1 MRKKLISIICIS
13 VLSVSVVLSGCQSK
27 SSSKNNSEV
36 SNQTSTLD
44 EDETDTSNI
53 SKFEIDPDYT
63 ADELEYD
70 YDEAEA
76 VAITLNGDS
85 ISCKSSD
92 VKIDGS
98 TITIQ
103 KAGTYLLSGTLTD
116 GSIIVD
122 SDDEENVRLIFN
134 GVEISSS
141 TTSPLYIKNAEKT
154 IVTLVERTENTLSDS
169 ENYTLDDDSD
179 KEPNGTIFSKDDLV
193 INGLGNLTV
202 NANYNHGIQS
212 KDLLKIISG
221 NIDITSVGDSIIGKD
236 GVIVKEAVINIDSE
250 EDGIKATK
258 AEENKGYI
266 YLDNPEITIKAKKDG
281 VQAATCLYVKDG
293 NYNIE
298 TGENSQSNVANKDSD
313 TSKKSG
319 TSNDSDI
326 SKASET
332 SNSDTSTDYSRK
344 GMKAGVDI
352 TIENGEYDIDSED
365 DGIHS
370 NNSITVNAGTVNIAS
385 GDDGVHADTELTIN
399 NGDITVSESYEGLE
413 AKYIT
418 INDGN
423 IDITSS
429 DDGINVSSGSSN
441 TSDDGN
447 APGAGDRPE
456 LPTNENGEAD
466 TNAGNRPEM
475 PTNENGEADTNAGNR
490 PERPTNENGEADT
503 NAGNRPEMPTNENG
517 EADTNA
523 GNRPEMPTNENGEAD
538 TNVGNRPEMPTNE
551 NGDNTSGNDG
561 GMMPGGGQG
570 GFDESDGSEL
580 VINGGIVH
588 VNASGDGIDSNGTI
602 TINGGEIYV
611 DGPTS
616 GGDGALDYADT
627 CEINGGI
634 LVAAGSI
641 GMATA
646 PTSGSTQYSVNA
658 AFSTTYNG
666 GTKVTV
672 KDSSGNEVLTY
683 TPAKNFQSFV
693 FSTDKLKSG
702 ETYTIYTGD
711 TQEGTFTVSDI
722 TTTVGN
728 VSSGMGGGKPDY
740 R

>member
-13 VLSVSVVLSGCQSK
+13 VLSLSVVLSGCQSK

-63 ADELEYD
+63 ADELDYD
-70 YDEAEA
+70 YDEAEV
-76 VAITLNGDS
+76 VAITLNGDN

-92 VKIDGS
+92 VNIDGS

-103 KAGTYLLSGTLTD
+103 KAGTYLLSGTLTA
-116 GSIIVD
+116 GNIIVD
-122 SDDEENVRLIFN
+122 SDDKENVRLIFN
-134 GVEISSS
+134 GVEISNS
-141 TTSPLYIKNAEKT
+141 TTTPLYIKNAEKT
-154 IVTLVERTENTLSDS
+154 IVTLVDGTENTLSDG
-169 ENYTLDDDSD
+169 ENYILDDESNN
-179 KEPNGTIFSKDDLV
+179 EPNGTIFSKDDLV
-193 INGLGNLTV
+193 INGLGSLTI

-212 KDLLKIISG
+212 KNLLKIISG
-221 NIDITSVGDSIIGKD
+221 NIDIISNGDSIIGKD
-236 GVIVKEAVINIDSE
+236 GVIVKEAVINIESQ

-258 AEENKGYI
+258 VEENKGYI

-281 VQAATCLYVKDG
+281 IQAVTCLYVKDG
-293 NYNIE
+293 KYNIE
-298 TGENSQSNVANKDSD
+298 TGETNENSQ
-313 TSKKSG
+313 
-319 TSNDSDI
+319 
-326 SKASET
+326 

-352 TIENGEYDIDSED
+352 TIENGEYTIDSED

-385 GDDGVHADTELTIN
+385 KDDGVHADTELTIN
-399 NGDITVSESYEGLE
+399 NGDIKVSESDEGLE

-423 IDITSS
+423 IDITTS
-429 DDGINVSSGSSN
+429 DDGINASSGLSTTLDS
-441 TSDDGN
+441 GN
-447 APGAGDRPE
+447 APGAGNRLEMPA
-456 LPTNENGEAD
+456 NENSEN
-466 TNAGNRPEM
+466 TLGNNSR
-475 PTNENGEADTNAGNR
+475 
-490 PERPTNENGEADT
+490 
-503 NAGNRPEMPTNENG
+503 
-517 EADTNA
+517 
-523 GNRPEMPTNENGEAD
+523 
-538 TNVGNRPEMPTNE
+538 
-551 NGDNTSGNDG
+551 
-561 GMMPGGGQG
+561 MMPGGGQG
-570 GFDESDGSEL
+570 GFNESDGSEL

-588 VNASGDGIDSNGTI
+588 VNAGGDGIDSNGTI

-634 LVAAGSI
+634 LVATGSI

-658 AFSTTYNG
+658 AFSKTYNG
-666 GTKVTV
+666 ETKVTV

-702 ETYTIYTGD
+702 ETYTIYAGD

-728 VSSGMGGGKPDY
+728 VSSGMGGGKPGGMQGGRPGKNSETNDNTNNTGNVGNTGNTQNNNKVTNSNSNQA
-740 R
+740 

>member
-1 MRKKLISIICIS
+1 M
-13 VLSVSVVLSGCQSK
+13 SVVLSGCQSK

-53 SKFEIDPDYT
+53 AKFEIDPDYT
-63 ADELEYD
+63 ADELDYD
-70 YDEAEA
+70 YDEAEV
-76 VAITLNGDS
+76 VAITLNGDN

-92 VKIDGS
+92 VNIDGS

-103 KAGTYLLSGTLTD
+103 KAGTYLLSGTLTA
-116 GSIIVD
+116 GNIIVD
-122 SDDEENVRLIFN
+122 SDDKENVRLIFN
-134 GVEISSS
+134 GVEISNS
-141 TTSPLYIKNAEKT
+141 TTTPLYIKNAEKT
-154 IVTLVERTENTLSDS
+154 IVTLVDGTENTLSDG
-169 ENYTLDDDSD
+169 ENYILDDENNN
-179 KEPNGTIFSKDDLV
+179 EPNGTIFSKDDLV
-193 INGLGNLTV
+193 INGLGSLTI

-212 KDLLKIISG
+212 KNLLKIISG
-221 NIDITSVGDSIIGKD
+221 NIDIISNGDSIIGKD
-236 GVIVKEAVINIDSE
+236 GVIVKEAVINIESQ

-258 AEENKGYI
+258 VEENKGYI

-281 VQAATCLYVKDG
+281 IQAVTCLYVKDG
-293 NYNIE
+293 KYNIE
-298 TGENSQSNVANKDSD
+298 TGETNENSQ
-313 TSKKSG
+313 
-319 TSNDSDI
+319 
-326 SKASET
+326 

-352 TIENGEYDIDSED
+352 TIENGEYTIDSED

-385 GDDGVHADTELTIN
+385 KDDGVHADTELTIN
-399 NGDITVSESYEGLE
+399 NGDIKVSESDEGLE

-429 DDGINVSSGSSN
+429 DDGINASSGLSTILDS
-441 TSDDGN
+441 GN
-447 APGAGDRPE
+447 APGAGNRPE
-456 LPTNENGEAD
+456 MPANENGEEDA
-466 TNAGNRPEM
+466 NAGNRPEM
-475 PTNENGEADTNAGNR
+475 PANENSENILGN
-490 PERPTNENGEADT
+490 NG
-503 NAGNRPEMPTNENG
+503 R
-517 EADTNA
+517 
-523 GNRPEMPTNENGEAD
+523 
-538 TNVGNRPEMPTNE
+538 
-551 NGDNTSGNDG
+551 
-561 GMMPGGGQG
+561 MMPGGDQG

-588 VNASGDGIDSNGTI
+588 VNAGGDGIDSNGTI

-641 GMATA
+641 GMAIA

-658 AFSTTYNG
+658 AFSKTYNG
-666 GTKVTV
+666 ETKVTV

-702 ETYTIYTGD
+702 ETYTIYAGD

-728 VSSGMGGGKPDY
+728 VSSGMGGGKPGGMQGGRPGKNSETNDNTNNTGNVGNTGNTQNNSNNKVTNSNSNQA
-740 R
+740 

>member
-13 VLSVSVVLSGCQSK
+13 VLSLSVVLSGCQSK

-63 ADELEYD
+63 ADELDYD
-70 YDEAEA
+70 YDEAEV
-76 VAITLNGDS
+76 VAITLNGDN

-92 VKIDGS
+92 VNIDGS

-103 KAGTYLLSGTLTD
+103 KAGTYLLSGTLTA
-116 GSIIVD
+116 GNIIVD
-122 SDDEENVRLIFN
+122 SDDKENVRLIFN
-134 GVEISSS
+134 GVEISNS
-141 TTSPLYIKNAEKT
+141 TTTPLYIKNAEKT
-154 IVTLVERTENTLSDS
+154 IVTLVDGTENTLSDG
-169 ENYTLDDDSD
+169 ENYILDDENNN
-179 KEPNGTIFSKDDLV
+179 EPNGTIFSKDDLV
-193 INGLGNLTV
+193 INGLGSLTI

-212 KDLLKIISG
+212 KNLLKIISG
-221 NIDITSVGDSIIGKD
+221 NIDIISNGDSIIGKD
-236 GVIVKEAVINIDSE
+236 GVIVKEAVINIESQ

-258 AEENKGYI
+258 VEENKGYI

-281 VQAATCLYVKDG
+281 IQAVTCLYVKDG
-293 NYNIE
+293 KYNIE
-298 TGENSQSNVANKDSD
+298 TGETNENSQ
-313 TSKKSG
+313 
-319 TSNDSDI
+319 
-326 SKASET
+326 

-352 TIENGEYDIDSED
+352 TIENGEYTIDSED

-385 GDDGVHADTELTIN
+385 KDDGVHADTELTIN
-399 NGDITVSESYEGLE
+399 NGDIKVSESDEGLE

-423 IDITSS
+423 IDITTS
-429 DDGINVSSGSSN
+429 DDGINASSGSS
-441 TSDDGN
+441 TTLDSGN
-447 APGAGDRPE
+447 APE
-456 LPTNENGEAD
+456 
-466 TNAGNRPEM
+466 AGNRPEM
-475 PTNENGEADTNAGNR
+475 PANENSENTLGN
-490 PERPTNENGEADT
+490 NG
-503 NAGNRPEMPTNENG
+503 R
-517 EADTNA
+517 
-523 GNRPEMPTNENGEAD
+523 
-538 TNVGNRPEMPTNE
+538 
-551 NGDNTSGNDG
+551 
-561 GMMPGGGQG
+561 MMPGGGQG
-570 GFDESDGSEL
+570 GFNESDGSEL

-588 VNASGDGIDSNGTI
+588 VNAGGDGIDSNGTI

-634 LVAAGSI
+634 LVATGSI

-658 AFSTTYNG
+658 AFSKTYNG
-666 GTKVTV
+666 ETKVTV

-702 ETYTIYTGD
+702 ETYTIYAGD

-728 VSSGMGGGKPDY
+728 VSSGMGGGKPGGMQGGRPGKNSETNDNTNNTGNVGNTGNTQNNSNNKVTNSNSNQA
-740 R
+740 

>member
-13 VLSVSVVLSGCQSK
+13 VLSLSVVLSSCQSK

-63 ADELEYD
+63 ADELDYD
-70 YDEAEA
+70 YDEAEV
-76 VAITLNGDS
+76 VAITLNGDN

-92 VKIDGS
+92 VNIDGS

-116 GSIIVD
+116 GNIIVD
-122 SDDEENVRLIFN
+122 SDDKENVRLIFN
-134 GVEISSS
+134 GVEISNS
-141 TTSPLYIKNAEKT
+141 TTTPLYIKNAEKT
-154 IVTLVERTENTLSDS
+154 IVTLVDGTENTLSDG
-169 ENYTLDDDSD
+169 ENYILDDESNND
-179 KEPNGTIFSKDDLV
+179 PNGTIFSKDDLV
-193 INGLGNLTV
+193 INGLGSLTI

-212 KDLLKIISG
+212 KNLLKIISG
-221 NIDITSVGDSIIGKD
+221 NIDIISNGDSIIGKD
-236 GVIVKEAVINIDSE
+236 GVIVKEAVINIESQ

-258 AEENKGYI
+258 VEENKGYI

-281 VQAATCLYVKDG
+281 IQAVTCLYVKDG
-293 NYNIE
+293 KYNIE
-298 TGENSQSNVANKDSD
+298 TGETNENSQ
-313 TSKKSG
+313 
-319 TSNDSDI
+319 
-326 SKASET
+326 

-352 TIENGEYDIDSED
+352 TIENGEYTIDSED

-385 GDDGVHADTELTIN
+385 KDDGVHADTELTIN
-399 NGDITVSESYEGLE
+399 NGDIKVSESDEGLE

-423 IDITSS
+423 IDITTS
-429 DDGINVSSGSSN
+429 DDGINASSGSS
-441 TSDDGN
+441 TTLDSGN
-447 APGAGDRPE
+447 APE
-456 LPTNENGEAD
+456 
-466 TNAGNRPEM
+466 
-475 PTNENGEADTNAGNR
+475 
-490 PERPTNENGEADT
+490 
-503 NAGNRPEMPTNENG
+503 
-517 EADTNA
+517 
-523 GNRPEMPTNENGEAD
+523 
-538 TNVGNRPEMPTNE
+538 VGNRPEMPANE
-551 NGDNTSGNDG
+551 NGEVDTNAGNRSEMPANENSENTLGNNSR
-561 GMMPGGGQG
+561 MMPGGGQG
-570 GFDESDGSEL
+570 GFNESDGSEL

-588 VNASGDGIDSNGTI
+588 VNAGGDGIDSNGTI

-634 LVAAGSI
+634 LVATGSI

-658 AFSTTYNG
+658 AFSKTYNG
-666 GTKVTV
+666 ETKVTV

-702 ETYTIYTGD
+702 ETYTIYAGD

-728 VSSGMGGGKPDY
+728 VSSGMGGGKPGGMQGGRPGKNSETNDNTNNTGNVGNTGNTQNNSNNKVTNSNSNQA
-740 R
+740 

>member
-13 VLSVSVVLSGCQSK
+13 VLSLSVVLSGCQSK

-63 ADELEYD
+63 ADELDYD
-70 YDEAEA
+70 YDEAEV
-76 VAITLNGDS
+76 VAITLNGDN

-92 VKIDGS
+92 VNIDGS

-103 KAGTYLLSGTLTD
+103 KAGTYLLSGTLTA
-116 GSIIVD
+116 GNIIVD
-122 SDDEENVRLIFN
+122 SDDKENVRLIFN
-134 GVEISSS
+134 GVEISNS
-141 TTSPLYIKNAEKT
+141 TTTPLYIKNAEKT
-154 IVTLVERTENTLSDS
+154 IVTLVDGTENTLSDG
-169 ENYTLDDDSD
+169 ENYILDDENNN
-179 KEPNGTIFSKDDLV
+179 EPNGTIFSKDDLV
-193 INGLGNLTV
+193 INGLGSLTI

-212 KDLLKIISG
+212 KNLLKIISG
-221 NIDITSVGDSIIGKD
+221 NIDIISNGDSIIGKD
-236 GVIVKEAVINIDSE
+236 GVIVKEAVINIESQ

-258 AEENKGYI
+258 VEENKGYI

-281 VQAATCLYVKDG
+281 IQAVTCLYVKDG
-293 NYNIE
+293 KYNIE
-298 TGENSQSNVANKDSD
+298 TGETNENSQ
-313 TSKKSG
+313 
-319 TSNDSDI
+319 
-326 SKASET
+326 

-352 TIENGEYDIDSED
+352 TIENGEYTIDSED

-385 GDDGVHADTELTIN
+385 KDDGVHADTELTIN
-399 NGDITVSESYEGLE
+399 NGDIKVSESDEGLE

-423 IDITSS
+423 IDITTS
-429 DDGINVSSGSSN
+429 DDGINASSGSS
-441 TSDDGN
+441 TTLDSGN
-447 APGAGDRPE
+447 APEAGNRPE
-456 LPTNENGEAD
+456 MPANENGEVD

-475 PTNENGEADTNAGNR
+475 PANENSENTLGN
-490 PERPTNENGEADT
+490 NG
-503 NAGNRPEMPTNENG
+503 R
-517 EADTNA
+517 
-523 GNRPEMPTNENGEAD
+523 
-538 TNVGNRPEMPTNE
+538 
-551 NGDNTSGNDG
+551 
-561 GMMPGGGQG
+561 MMPGGGQG

-588 VNASGDGIDSNGTI
+588 VNAGGDGIDSNGTI

-634 LVAAGSI
+634 LVATGSI

-658 AFSTTYNG
+658 AFSKTYNG
-666 GTKVTV
+666 ETKVTV

-702 ETYTIYTGD
+702 ETYTIYAGD

-728 VSSGMGGGKPDY
+728 VSSGMGGGKPGGMQGGRPGKNSETNDNTNNTGNVGNTGNTQNNSNNKVTNSNSNQA
-740 R
+740 

>member
-1 MRKKLISIICIS
+1 M
-13 VLSVSVVLSGCQSK
+13 SVVLSGCQSK

-63 ADELEYD
+63 ADELDYD
-70 YDEAEA
+70 YDEAEV
-76 VAITLNGDS
+76 VAITLNGDN

-92 VKIDGS
+92 VNIDGS

-103 KAGTYLLSGTLTD
+103 KAGTYLLSGTLTA
-116 GSIIVD
+116 GNIIVD
-122 SDDEENVRLIFN
+122 SDDKENVRLIFN
-134 GVEISSS
+134 GVEISNS
-141 TTSPLYIKNAEKT
+141 TTTPLYIKNAEKT
-154 IVTLVERTENTLSDS
+154 IVTLVDGTENTLSDG
-169 ENYTLDDDSD
+169 ENYILDDENNN
-179 KEPNGTIFSKDDLV
+179 EPNGTIFSKDDLV
-193 INGLGNLTV
+193 INGLGSLTI

-212 KDLLKIISG
+212 KNLLKIISG
-221 NIDITSVGDSIIGKD
+221 NIDIISNGDSIIGKD
-236 GVIVKEAVINIDSE
+236 GVIVKEAVINIESQ

-258 AEENKGYI
+258 VEENKGYI
-266 YLDNPEITIKAKKDG
+266 YLYNPEITIKAKKDG
-281 VQAATCLYVKDG
+281 IQAVTCLYVKDG
-293 NYNIE
+293 KYNIE
-298 TGENSQSNVANKDSD
+298 TGETNENSQ
-313 TSKKSG
+313 
-319 TSNDSDI
+319 
-326 SKASET
+326 

-352 TIENGEYDIDSED
+352 TIENGEYTIDSED

-385 GDDGVHADTELTIN
+385 KDDGVHADTELTIN
-399 NGDITVSESYEGLE
+399 NGDIKVSESDEGLE

-423 IDITSS
+423 IDITTS
-429 DDGINVSSGSSN
+429 DDGINASSGSS
-441 TSDDGN
+441 TTLDSGN
-447 APGAGDRPE
+447 APE
-456 LPTNENGEAD
+456 
-466 TNAGNRPEM
+466 
-475 PTNENGEADTNAGNR
+475 
-490 PERPTNENGEADT
+490 
-503 NAGNRPEMPTNENG
+503 
-517 EADTNA
+517 
-523 GNRPEMPTNENGEAD
+523 
-538 TNVGNRPEMPTNE
+538 VGNRPEMPANE
-551 NGDNTSGNDG
+551 NGEVDTNAGNRSEMPANENSENTLGNNSR
-561 GMMPGGGQG
+561 MMPGGGQG
-570 GFDESDGSEL
+570 GFNESDGSEL

-588 VNASGDGIDSNGTI
+588 VNAGGDCIDSNGTI

-634 LVAAGSI
+634 LVATGSI

-658 AFSTTYNG
+658 AFSKTYNG
-666 GTKVTV
+666 ETKVTV

-702 ETYTIYTGD
+702 ETYTIYAGD

-728 VSSGMGGGKPDY
+728 VSSGMGGGKPGGMQGGRPGKNSETNDNTNNTGNVGNTGNTQNNSNNKVTNSNSNQA
-740 R
+740 

>member
-53 SKFEIDPDYT
+53 SKFEIDLDYT
-63 ADELEYD
+63 VDELDYD
-70 YDEAEA
+70 YDEAEV
-76 VAITLNGDS
+76 VAITLNGDN

-116 GSIIVD
+116 GNIIVD
-122 SDDEENVRLIFN
+122 SDDKENVRLIFN
-134 GVEISSS
+134 GVEISNS
-141 TTSPLYIKNAEKT
+141 TTTPLFIKNAEKT
-154 IVTLVERTENTLSDS
+154 IVTLVDGTENTLSDG
-169 ENYTLDDDSD
+169 ENYILDDESNN
-179 KEPNGTIFSKDDLV
+179 EPNGTIFSKDDLV
-193 INGLGNLTV
+193 INGLGSLTI

-212 KDLLKIISG
+212 KNLLKIISG
-221 NIDITSVGDSIIGKD
+221 NIDIISNGDSIIGKD
-236 GVIVKEAVINIDSE
+236 GVIVKEAVINIESQ

-258 AEENKGYI
+258 VEENKGYI

-281 VQAATCLYVKDG
+281 IQAVTCLYVKDG
-293 NYNIE
+293 KYNIE
-298 TGENSQSNVANKDSD
+298 TGETNENSQ
-313 TSKKSG
+313 
-319 TSNDSDI
+319 
-326 SKASET
+326 

-352 TIENGEYDIDSED
+352 TIENGEYTIDSED

-385 GDDGVHADTELTIN
+385 KDDGVHADTELTIN
-399 NGDITVSESYEGLE
+399 NGDIKVSESDEGLE

-423 IDITSS
+423 IDITTS
-429 DDGINVSSGSSN
+429 DDGINASSGSS
-441 TSDDGN
+441 TTLDSGN
-447 APGAGDRPE
+447 APGAGNRPE
-456 LPTNENGEAD
+456 MPVNENGEADTNTGNRPEMPANENGEVD

-475 PTNENGEADTNAGNR
+475 PANENGENTLGNNSR
-490 PERPTNENGEADT
+490 
-503 NAGNRPEMPTNENG
+503 
-517 EADTNA
+517 
-523 GNRPEMPTNENGEAD
+523 
-538 TNVGNRPEMPTNE
+538 
-551 NGDNTSGNDG
+551 
-561 GMMPGGGQG
+561 MMPGGGRG
-570 GFDESDGSEL
+570 GFAESDGSEF

-588 VNASGDGIDSNGTI
+588 VDAGGDGIDSNGTI

-646 PTSGSTQYSVNA
+646 PTSGSTQYSVNT
-658 AFSTTYNG
+658 AFSKTYNG

-683 TPAKNFQSFV
+683 IPAKNFQSFV

-702 ETYTIYTGD
+702 ETYTIYAGD

-728 VSSGMGGGKPDY
+728 VSSGMGGGKPGGMQGGRPGKNSETNDNTNNTGNVGNTGNTQNNSNNKVTNSNSNQA
-740 R
+740 

>member
-13 VLSVSVVLSGCQSK
+13 VLSLSVVLSGCQSK
-27 SSSKNNSEV
+27 SSSKNNSEA
-36 SNQTSTLD
+36 SNQTSKLD

-63 ADELEYD
+63 VDELDYD
-70 YDEAEA
+70 YDEAEV
-76 VAITLNGDS
+76 VAITLNGDN

-92 VKIDGS
+92 VNIDGS

-116 GSIIVD
+116 GNIIVD
-122 SDDEENVRLIFN
+122 SDDKENVRLIFN
-134 GVEISSS
+134 GVEISNS
-141 TTSPLYIKNAEKT
+141 TTTPLFIKNAEKT
-154 IVTLVERTENTLSDS
+154 IVTLVDGTENTLSDG
-169 ENYTLDDDSD
+169 ENYILDDESNN
-179 KEPNGTIFSKDDLV
+179 EPNGTIFSKDDLV
-193 INGLGNLTV
+193 INGLGSLTI

-212 KDLLKIISG
+212 KNLLKIISG
-221 NIDITSVGDSIIGKD
+221 NIDIISNGDSIIGKD
-236 GVIVKEAVINIDSE
+236 GVIVKEAVINIESQ

-258 AEENKGYI
+258 VEENKGYI

-281 VQAATCLYVKDG
+281 IQAVTCLYVKDG
-293 NYNIE
+293 KYNIE
-298 TGENSQSNVANKDSD
+298 TGETNENSQ
-313 TSKKSG
+313 
-319 TSNDSDI
+319 
-326 SKASET
+326 

-352 TIENGEYDIDSED
+352 TIENGEYTIDSED

-370 NNSITVNAGTVNIAS
+370 NNSITVNAGIVNIAS
-385 GDDGVHADTELTIN
+385 KDDGVHTDTELTIN
-399 NGDITVSESYEGLE
+399 NGDIKISESDEGLE

-423 IDITSS
+423 IDITTS
-429 DDGINVSSGSSN
+429 DDGINASSGLSTTLDS
-441 TSDDGN
+441 GN
-447 APGAGDRPE
+447 APG
-456 LPTNENGEAD
+456 
-466 TNAGNRPEM
+466 AGNRPEM
-475 PTNENGEADTNAGNR
+475 PTNENSE
-490 PERPTNENGEADT
+490 
-503 NAGNRPEMPTNENG
+503 
-517 EADTNA
+517 
-523 GNRPEMPTNENGEAD
+523 
-538 TNVGNRPEMPTNE
+538 
-551 NGDNTSGNDG
+551 NTSGNNG

-570 GFDESDGSEL
+570 GFNESDGSEL

-588 VNASGDGIDSNGTI
+588 VNAGGDGIDSNGTI

-658 AFSTTYNG
+658 AFSKTYNG

-702 ETYTIYTGD
+702 ETYTIYAGD

-728 VSSGMGGGKPDY
+728 VSSGMGDGKPGGMQGGRTEKNSGTTDNTNNTGNVGNTGNTQNNSNNKVTNSNSNQA
-740 R
+740 

>member
-13 VLSVSVVLSGCQSK
+13 VLSLSVVLSGCQSK

-53 SKFEIDPDYT
+53 SKFEIDLDYT
-63 ADELEYD
+63 VDELDYD
-70 YDEAEA
+70 YDEAEV
-76 VAITLNGDS
+76 VAITLNGDN

-116 GSIIVD
+116 GNIIVD
-122 SDDEENVRLIFN
+122 SDDKENVRLIFN
-134 GVEISSS
+134 GVEISNS
-141 TTSPLYIKNAEKT
+141 TTTPLFIKNVEKT
-154 IVTLVERTENTLSDS
+154 IVTLVDGTENTLSDG
-169 ENYTLDDDSD
+169 ENYILDDESNN
-179 KEPNGTIFSKDDLV
+179 EPNGTIFSKDDLV
-193 INGLGNLTV
+193 INGLGSLTI

-212 KDLLKIISG
+212 KNLLKIISG
-221 NIDITSVGDSIIGKD
+221 NIDIISNGDSIIGKD
-236 GVIVKEAVINIDSE
+236 GVIVKEAVINIESQ

-258 AEENKGYI
+258 VEENKGYI

-281 VQAATCLYVKDG
+281 IQAVTCLYVKDG
-293 NYNIE
+293 KYNIE
-298 TGENSQSNVANKDSD
+298 TGETNENSQ
-313 TSKKSG
+313 
-319 TSNDSDI
+319 
-326 SKASET
+326 
-332 SNSDTSTDYSRK
+332 SNSDTSADYSRK

-352 TIENGEYDIDSED
+352 TIENGEYTIDSED

-385 GDDGVHADTELTIN
+385 KDDGVHADTELTIN
-399 NGDITVSESYEGLE
+399 NGDIKVSESDEGLE

-429 DDGINVSSGSSN
+429 DDGINASSGSNN

-447 APGAGDRPE
+447 APGAG
-456 LPTNENGEAD
+456 
-466 TNAGNRPEM
+466 NRPEM
-475 PTNENGEADTNAGNR
+475 PANENSENTLGN
-490 PERPTNENGEADT
+490 N
-503 NAGNRPEMPTNENG
+503 
-517 EADTNA
+517 
-523 GNRPEMPTNENGEAD
+523 
-538 TNVGNRPEMPTNE
+538 
-551 NGDNTSGNDG
+551 G
-561 GMMPGGGQG
+561 GMMSGGGQG
-570 GFDESDGSEL
+570 GFNESDGSEL

-588 VNASGDGIDSNGTI
+588 VNAGGDGIDSNGTI

-658 AFSTTYNG
+658 AFSKTYNG
-666 GTKVTV
+666 ETKVTV

-702 ETYTIYTGD
+702 ETYTIYAGD

-728 VSSGMGGGKPDY
+728 VSSGMGGGKPGGMQGGRPGKNSETNDNTGNTN
-740 R
+740 RDKEETGNKKWR

>member
-13 VLSVSVVLSGCQSK
+13 VLSLSVVLSGCQSK
-27 SSSKNNSEV
+27 STSKNNSEV

-44 EDETDTSNI
+44 EDETDISNI

-63 ADELEYD
+63 ADELDYD
-70 YDEAEA
+70 YDEAEV
-76 VAITLNGDS
+76 VAITLNGDN

-116 GSIIVD
+116 GNIIVD
-122 SDDEENVRLIFN
+122 SDDKENVRLIFN
-134 GVEISSS
+134 GVEISNS
-141 TTSPLYIKNAEKT
+141 TTTPLYIKNAEKT
-154 IVTLVERTENTLSDS
+154 ILTLVDGTENTLSDG
-169 ENYTLDDDSD
+169 ENYILDDESNN
-179 KEPNGTIFSKDDLV
+179 EPNGTIFSKDDLV
-193 INGLGNLTV
+193 INGLGSLTI

-221 NIDITSVGDSIIGKD
+221 NIDIISNGDSIIGKD
-236 GVIVKEAVINIDSE
+236 GVIVKEAVINIESQ

-258 AEENKGYI
+258 VEENKGYI
-266 YLDNPEITIKAKKDG
+266 YLDNPEITIKAEKDG

-293 NYNIE
+293 KYNIE
-298 TGENSQSNVANKDSD
+298 TGETNENSQ
-313 TSKKSG
+313 
-319 TSNDSDI
+319 
-326 SKASET
+326 
-332 SNSDTSTDYSRK
+332 SNSDTSADYSRK

-352 TIENGEYDIDSED
+352 TIENGEYTIDSED

-385 GDDGVHADTELTIN
+385 KDDGVHADTELTIN
-399 NGDITVSESYEGLE
+399 NGDIKVSESDEGLE

-429 DDGINVSSGSSN
+429 DDGINASSGSNN

-447 APGAGDRPE
+447 APGAGNRPE
-456 LPTNENGEAD
+456 MPTNENGEVD

-475 PTNENGEADTNAGNR
+475 PTNENGEV
-490 PERPTNENGEADT
+490 DT
-503 NAGNRPEMPTNENG
+503 NAGNRPEMPANENG
-517 EADTNA
+517 ENTL
-523 GNRPEMPTNENGEAD
+523 GNN
-538 TNVGNRPEMPTNE
+538 
-551 NGDNTSGNDG
+551 G

-570 GFDESDGSEL
+570 GFNESDGSEL

-588 VNASGDGIDSNGTI
+588 VNAGGDGIDSNGTI

-646 PTSGSTQYSVNA
+646 PTSASTQYSVNA
-658 AFSTTYNG
+658 AFSKTYNG
-666 GTKVTV
+666 ETKVTV

-702 ETYTIYTGD
+702 ETYTIYAGD

-728 VSSGMGGGKPDY
+728 VSSGMGGGKPGGMQGGRPGKNSETNDNTNNTGNVGNTQNNNKVTNSNSNQA
-740 R
+740 

>member
-13 VLSVSVVLSGCQSK
+13 VLSLSVVLSGCQSK
-27 SSSKNNSEV
+27 SSSKNNSGV

-53 SKFEIDPDYT
+53 SKFEIEPDYT
-63 ADELEYD
+63 ADELDYD
-70 YDEAEA
+70 YDEAEV
-76 VAITLNGDS
+76 VAITLNGDN

-98 TITIQ
+98 MITIQ

-116 GSIIVD
+116 GNIIVD
-122 SDDEENVRLIFN
+122 SDDKENVRLIFN
-134 GVEISSS
+134 GVEISNS
-141 TTSPLYIKNAEKT
+141 TTTPLYIKNAEKT
-154 IVTLVERTENTLSDS
+154 IVTLVDGTENTLSDG
-169 ENYTLDDDSD
+169 ENYILDDESNN
-179 KEPNGTIFSKDDLV
+179 EPNGTIFSKDDLV
-193 INGLGNLTV
+193 INGLGSLTI

-212 KDLLKIISG
+212 KNLLKIISG
-221 NIDITSVGDSIIGKD
+221 NIDIISNGDSIIGKD
-236 GVIVKEAVINIDSE
+236 GVIVKEAVINIESQ

-258 AEENKGYI
+258 VEENKGYI

-281 VQAATCLYVKDG
+281 IQAVTCLYVKDG
-293 NYNIE
+293 KYNIE
-298 TGENSQSNVANKDSD
+298 TGETNENSQ
-313 TSKKSG
+313 
-319 TSNDSDI
+319 
-326 SKASET
+326 

-352 TIENGEYDIDSED
+352 TIENGEYTIDSED

-385 GDDGVHADTELTIN
+385 KDDGVHADTELTIN
-399 NGDITVSESYEGLE
+399 NGDIKVSESDEGLE

-423 IDITSS
+423 IDITTS
-429 DDGINVSSGSSN
+429 DDGINASSGSS
-441 TSDDGN
+441 TTLDSGN
-447 APGAGDRPE
+447 APE
-456 LPTNENGEAD
+456 
-466 TNAGNRPEM
+466 
-475 PTNENGEADTNAGNR
+475 
-490 PERPTNENGEADT
+490 
-503 NAGNRPEMPTNENG
+503 
-517 EADTNA
+517 
-523 GNRPEMPTNENGEAD
+523 
-538 TNVGNRPEMPTNE
+538 VGNRPEMPANE
-551 NGDNTSGNDG
+551 NGEVDTNAGNRSEMPANENSENTLGNNSR
-561 GMMPGGGQG
+561 MMPGGGQG
-570 GFDESDGSEL
+570 GFNESDGSEL

-588 VNASGDGIDSNGTI
+588 VNAGGDGIDSNGTI

-634 LVAAGSI
+634 LVATGSI

-658 AFSTTYNG
+658 AFSKTYNG
-666 GTKVTV
+666 ETKVTV

-702 ETYTIYTGD
+702 ETYTIYAGD

-728 VSSGMGGGKPDY
+728 VSSGMGGGKPGGMQGGRPGKNSETNDNTNNTGNVGNTGNTQNNNKVTNSNSNQA
-740 R
+740 

>member
-1 MRKKLISIICIS
+1 MRKNLISIICIS

-63 ADELEYD
+63 VDELDYD
-70 YDEAEA
+70 YDEAEV
-76 VAITLNGDS
+76 VAITLKGDN

-116 GSIIVD
+116 GNIIVD
-122 SDDEENVRLIFN
+122 SDDKENVRLIFN
-134 GVEISSS
+134 GVEISNS
-141 TTSPLYIKNAEKT
+141 TTTPLFIKNAEKT
-154 IVTLVERTENTLSDS
+154 IVTLVDGTENTLSDS
-169 ENYTLDDDSD
+169 ENYILDDESNN
-179 KEPNGTIFSKDDLV
+179 EPNGTIFSKDDLV
-193 INGLGNLTV
+193 INGLGSLTI

-212 KDLLKIISG
+212 KNLLKIISG
-221 NIDITSVGDSIIGKD
+221 NIDIISNGDSIIGKD
-236 GVIVKEAVINIDSE
+236 GVIVKEAVINIESQ

-258 AEENKGYI
+258 VEENKGYI

-281 VQAATCLYVKDG
+281 IQAVTCLYVKDG
-293 NYNIE
+293 KYNIE
-298 TGENSQSNVANKDSD
+298 TGETNENSQ
-313 TSKKSG
+313 
-319 TSNDSDI
+319 
-326 SKASET
+326 

-352 TIENGEYDIDSED
+352 TIENGEYTIDSED

-385 GDDGVHADTELTIN
+385 KDDGVHADTELTIN
-399 NGDITVSESYEGLE
+399 NGDIKVSESDEGLE

-429 DDGINVSSGSSN
+429 DDGINASSGLSTILDS
-441 TSDDGN
+441 GN
-447 APGAGDRPE
+447 APGAGNRPE
-456 LPTNENGEAD
+456 MPANENGEEDA
-466 TNAGNRPEM
+466 NAGNRPEM
-475 PTNENGEADTNAGNR
+475 PANENSENILGN
-490 PERPTNENGEADT
+490 NG
-503 NAGNRPEMPTNENG
+503 R
-517 EADTNA
+517 
-523 GNRPEMPTNENGEAD
+523 
-538 TNVGNRPEMPTNE
+538 
-551 NGDNTSGNDG
+551 
-561 GMMPGGGQG
+561 MMPGGGQG

-580 VINGGIVH
+580 VINGGIVY
-588 VNASGDGIDSNGTI
+588 VNAGGDGIDSNGTI

-611 DGPTS
+611 DGLTS
-616 GGDGALDYADT
+616 GGDGALDYADN

-634 LVAAGSI
+634 LVAIGSI

-658 AFSTTYNG
+658 AFSKTYNG

-702 ETYTIYTGD
+702 ETYTIYAGD

-728 VSSGMGGGKPDY
+728 VSSGMGGGKPGGMQGGRPEKNSGTNDNTNNTGNVGNTGNTQNNSNNKVTNSNSNQA
-740 R
+740 